1 MIQHFPNVRPGSTLY
16 IPWSTYAGATGASIT
31 MTGLAVTDIE
41 VYKNGS
47 VTQRASDTGFALLDT
62 DGTDFDGLTG
72 IHGISIDLSSNATA
86 GFFTAGGFYW
96 VVISSV
102 TIDAQTVN
110 FVAATFTIGYASAI
124 LNTTIATL
132 SSQTSFTLT
141 MGPAENNAL
150 VGCNCVIH
158 DIASPVQLGIG
169 RITAYTG
176 STLTVTLGAGV
187 TFTAAAGDNIS
198 IFPPASLSAAV
209 IADINAT
216 VDTALADYD
225 GPTHAE
231 LISEINTVQT
241 DIAGLNDPT
250 AAEIADAVWDE
261 DIDAAHQT
269 ANTAGKR
276 LDDAS
281 TTVATNLNT
290 TVSSRSDFDST
301 TDTVS
306 LSTATETQ
314 IDDIETNLLNHL
326 LGFATFG
333 TINDATPSATE
344 FVVSADFTNSND
356 HYNGLKCYVLS
367 GAQKGRRAEITDQ
380 VGLTLTL
387 DTGFTAAPAN
397 GSIIAIMS

>member
-16 IPWSTYAGATGASIT
+16 IPWYTSAGATGASIT

-110 FVAATFTIGYASAI
+110 FVAATFTIGYADALI
-124 LNTTIATL
+124 NTTIATL
-132 SSQTSFTLT
+132 TSQTSFTLT
-141 MGPAENNAL
+141 VGPAENNAL
-150 VGCNCVIH
+150 VGCTCVIH
-158 DIASPVQLGIG
+158 DIASAVQIGIG

-176 STLTVTLGAGV
+176 STLTVTLGAAV
-187 TFTAAAGDNIS
+187 TFTVAAGDNIS
-198 IFPPASLSAAV
+198 IFAPANLTSAV

-231 LISEINTVQT
+231 LVSEIDTVQANV
-241 DIAGLNDPT
+241 AGLNNLS
-250 AAEIADAVWDE
+250 AAQVNAEVVDALSTDTYAEPGVGAP
-261 DIDAAHQT
+261 AA
-269 ANTAGKR
+269 
-276 LDDAS
+276 
-281 TTVATNLNT
+281 
-290 TVSSRSDFDST
+290 
-301 TDTVS
+301 TVS
-306 LSTATETQ
+306 LAAKIGYLYKFLRNRQTSTSTTLTVYN
-314 IDDIETNLLNHL
+314 D
-326 LGFATFG
+326 
-333 TINDATPSATE
+333 DAT
-344 FVVSADFTNSND
+344 
-356 HYNGLKCYVLS
+356 
-367 GAQKGRRAEITDQ
+367 
-380 VGLTLTL
+380 
-387 DTGFTAAPAN
+387 TAAQQATHSDN
-397 GSIIAIMS
+397 GTTYDKSEWGSA